1 MSSVA
6 QLGAQGA
13 TAPALP
19 PLNFSGIIFGSYSFQ
34 QSTTPNQLNR
44 QIDNSLKVVADELP
58 NEARRPSS
66 AADPLDPATDPV
78 AGHFGTKFL

>member
-19 PLNFSGIIFGSYSFQ
+19 PLNFSGIIFGSYSFLQ

-44 QIDNSLKVVADELP
+44 QIDNS
-58 NEARRPSS
+58 
-66 AADPLDPATDPV
+66 
-78 AGHFGTKFL
+78 